1 MADRIYTFDT
11 QRAAEKERIDKY
23 LARIC
28 PDYTRSYLQNLIRG
42 QAVLVNGQPVK
53 SNYRLCGEDMVSL
66 AIPDAAPVD
75 IEPEDL
81 ALDVLY
87 EDEDVILINKPKRM
101 VVHPAPGHM
110 HGTLVNGLLYH
121 CRGGLSGINGVLRP
135 GIVHRIDQ
143 DTTGVLIACK
153 NDRAHQCLAEQ
164 LKQHTIT
171 RRYQAIVYNHF
182 SQPEGT
188 VDAPVGR
195 HPADRKKMAV
205 IKNGRNAV
213 THYQV
218 VEELSQNF
226 TYLRCRLETG
236 RTHQIR
242 VHMAYIGHPL
252 LGDTIYGP
260 SKSKYH
266 LEGQT
271 LHAGVLGFI
280 HPRTGEYIE
289 VEAPLPEYFEAL
301 LFRLRGV
308 QEP

>member
-11 QRAAEKERIDKY
+11 QRAEEKERIDKY
-23 LARIC
+23 LARMC

-53 SNYRLCGEDMVSL
+53 SNYRLCGEDKVSL

-153 NDRAHQCLAEQ
+153 NDRAHQCVAEQ

-195 HPADRKKMAV
+195 HPVDRKKMAV

-301 LFRLRGV
+301 LLRLRGA